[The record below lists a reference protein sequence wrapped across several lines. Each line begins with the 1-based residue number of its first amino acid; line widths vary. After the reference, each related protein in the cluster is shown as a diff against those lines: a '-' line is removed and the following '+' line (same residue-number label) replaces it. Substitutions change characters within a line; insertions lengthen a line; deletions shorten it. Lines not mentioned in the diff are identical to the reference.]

1 MRGSARIATYIG
13 RTLMV
18 VGFLLMVL
26 AWNGAAN
33 FDYIQGQFPYLMS
46 STIPGLALVIVG
58 AGLEYIQAVRM
69 FTARRAKQM
78 AELNVAVVRLVGFV
92 RDNGGLPRAD
102 DEVARVPVAAG
113 AVAASAVAGGD
124 TVALRGAG
132 EDMVIA
138 GRSSFHRADCHL
150 VAGRDD
156 MAPLTRLE
164 AEAKDLSGC
173 RVCKP

>member
-1 MRGSARIATYIG
+1 MVIG
-13 RTLMV
+13 FALMI
-18 VGFLLMVL
+18 LS
-26 AWNGAAN
+26 WNGAAN

-58 AGLEYIQAVRM
+58 AGLEYIQAMRM

-102 DEVARVPVAAG
+102 DEVARVPVGVG
-113 AVAASAVAGGD
+113 AVAAGETTPLERTAVGG
-124 TVALRGAG
+124 ANG
-132 EDMVIA
+132 DMVVA
-138 GRSSFHRADCHL
+138 GRSSYHRPDCHL
-150 VAGRDD
+150 VSGRDD
-156 MAPLTRLE
+156 MAPLTLLE
-164 AEAKDLSGC
+164 AEAKGLAGC